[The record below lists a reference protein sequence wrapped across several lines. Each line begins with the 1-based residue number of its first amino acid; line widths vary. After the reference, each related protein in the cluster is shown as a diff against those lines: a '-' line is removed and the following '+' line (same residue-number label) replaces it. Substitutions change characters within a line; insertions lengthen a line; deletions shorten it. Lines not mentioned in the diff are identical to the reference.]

1 MKNRFNIQNYIIV
14 LGIAL
19 FAMACS
25 DSNSDNRNEAV
36 IRGSVQ
42 FNQVSSSDM
51 EQKEHTGNY
60 ISNQETKSDVYAA
73 RVREDG
79 EVEKIEETQTQTDD
93 QGRFEIAV
101 DIEAAQRVIIVAE
114 NAGQRLYG
122 FVGKGVENGKRYTM
136 KPINAESNA
145 ESHVYI
151 QLVKSGK
158 ANTVTKSDIELA
170 IDARAAASINANPS
184 AAVTVAAALAKA
196 AESRTRFYS
205 SKIQSNASARLEQAM
220 SLQSKAQVEFES
232 RVASNAS
239 VEARE
244 AALEAMMDAHFNA
257 YVESGL
263 TAQDAATL
271 VDLWVRMTTNSL
283 QSGSS
288 EVRNRVHVRLALY
301 KALVMDKVVRAQAQT
316 AGLSSATVQSI
327 QQAGVTLRVT
337 IAAQSSTVADIRSAF
352 ETWKSE
358 VKSAIESDTSVEAGV
373 IITLN
378 SEINGIAGASTVFN
392 AAVSTSVDTQ
402 VVTTAYITFTNAVRE
417 LTRTRIQSGAE
428 AKVDAATSVLVLL
441 NY

>member
-1 MKNRFNIQNYIIV
+1 MKNRFNIQNYVIV

-25 DSNSDNRNEAV
+25 DNNSDNRNEAV
-36 IRGSVQ
+36 IRGTVQ
-42 FNQVSSSDM
+42 FNQVSSSDVDS
-51 EQKEHTGNY
+51 KEHTGSY

-101 DIEAAQRVIIVAE
+101 DVKAAQRVIIVAE
-114 NAGQRLYG
+114 NSGQRLYG
-122 FVGKGVENGKRYTM
+122 FVDKGVENGKRYTM

-145 ESHVYI
+145 ESQVYI
-151 QLVKSGK
+151 QLVASGK

-184 AAVTVAAALAKA
+184 TAVTVAAALAKA

-301 KALVMDKVVRAQAQT
+301 KAVVMDKVVRAQAQT

-327 QQAGVTLRVT
+327 QQAGVKLRVT

-402 VVTTAYITFTNAVRE
+402 VVTSAYITFTNAVRE
-417 LTRTRIQSGAE
+417 LTRTRIQSGTE